1 MVKLPFARL
10 FLNNED
16 LLTIMI
22 SSKTMPET
30 NDQQRSKGIYL
41 LPNLFTTSGL
51 FAGFYAIVAAMRGDF
66 GSAAIAVFIA
76 MLMDGL
82 DGRVA
87 RLTNTQ
93 SAFGAEYDSL
103 ADVVSFGI
111 APSLVA
117 YSWSLQNVGKPGWLV
132 AFFFAAATALRLAR
146 FNSRLGSDDH
156 RYFQGLPCPSAAGLV
171 AGMVWVADAYGISG
185 QSIWLI
191 AAVVTLITGALMVSS
206 IRYYSFK
213 EFDLKGRV
221 PFVAVLAVLVL
232 FVCVSIDPPLVLLAA
247 FALYVLSGPV
257 LALRRRCVA
266 WRKAKRRID

>member
-1 MVKLPFARL
+1 MVSRKNQL
-10 FLNNED
+10 
-16 LLTIMI
+16 
-22 SSKTMPET
+22 ET
-30 NDQQRSKGIYL
+30 AEPQRNKGIYL
-41 LPNLFTTSGL
+41 LPNLFTTSCL

-66 GSAAIAVFIA
+66 ENAAIAVFVA
-76 MLMDGL
+76 MIMDGL

-117 YSWSLQNVGKPGWLV
+117 YSWGLVSLGKAGWIV

-146 FNSRLGSDDH
+146 FNSRLASQDK

-171 AGMVWVADAYGISG
+171 AGMIWVAHEYGVPG
-185 QSIWLI
+185 QKWWVL
-191 AAVVTLITGALMVSS
+191 AAVVTLMTGACMVSS

-213 EFDLKGRV
+213 EIDLKGNV
-221 PFVAVLAVLVL
+221 PFVAVLVVLAL
-232 FVCVSIDPPLVLLAA
+232 FVCISIDPPLVLLVS
-247 FALYVLSGPV
+247 FACYVLSGPFI
-257 LALRRRCVA
+257 AGKRRSRL
-266 WRKAKRRID
+266 WQRAKRWKNAR